1 MTPVRNPGL
10 VAEPRLPVS
19 PWEPHSHTVA
29 SDRSRVAL
37 WLLGVVALAAIA
49 SGFHGGHGPIFVAEA
64 AGALFLLW
72 RLHDDAAGEL
82 WQQYRD
88 AAPWTIWLLLSLGVG
103 VLQIATGSTS
113 SLWETQRQLH
123 HYAAALLVTPL
134 LASTIPAVRSR
145 GVALLATCLLAAFLL
160 VALLTTAVAI
170 RQPGAASE
178 ELVWWPFVYRNH
190 YAAFAL
196 LVLPALAWVAVGSG
210 VLRWP
215 ALFAIIFAIA
225 GVLSC
230 GSRSGFLGLLA
241 IAVLFP
247 VLALL
252 SRPTHRPAPWMF
264 LAFPV
269 AVAGALF
276 LARPELLLWRWQ
288 HSGGLLE
295 GRVDYWWATL
305 QMIAEKPLLGWGL
318 GTWPDVY
325 RQFLQQDPGLVVN
338 RAHSDFLEFAAE
350 GGVLLPLA
358 LAGLFVRSVWLAC
371 RLPWALGLPTLLVL
385 AMADYPLRL
394 PLLLWAFLALYLS
407 AESEARRV
415 QAALGGRAPC

>member
-1 MTPVRNPGL
+1 
-10 VAEPRLPVS
+10 
-19 PWEPHSHTVA
+19 VA
-29 SDRSRVAL
+29 SGHSRIAL

-49 SGFHGGHGPIFVAEA
+49 SGFHGGHGPILLAEV

-72 RLHDDAAGEL
+72 RLGDNAVAVL

-103 VLQIATGSTS
+103 VLQIAWGSTS

-123 HYAAALLVTPL
+123 HYAAALLLTPL
-134 LASTIPAVRSR
+134 FASVIPAVRTER
-145 GVALLATCLLAAFLL
+145 GAWLATCLLAVLLL
-160 VALLTTAVAI
+160 VPLLTTSVAI
-170 RQPGAASE
+170 RQPGAGSQE
-178 ELVWWPFVYRNH
+178 MVWWPFVYRNH

-196 LVLPALAWVAVGSG
+196 LLLPALLWVAVRSGS
-210 VLRWP
+210 LRWP
-215 ALFAIIFAIA
+215 ALFAILFAIA

-247 VLALL
+247 VLVFLNRQL
-252 SRPTHRPAPWMF
+252 HRPAPWMLF
-264 LAFPV
+264 AFPV
-269 AVAGALF
+269 VVAGALF

-288 HSGGLLE
+288 YSGGLLE
-295 GRVDYWWATL
+295 GRLDYWLATL

-318 GTWPDVY
+318 GVWPDVY
-325 RQFLQQDPGLVVN
+325 LQFMQQDPGLVVN

-358 LAGLFVRSVWLAC
+358 LAGLFLRSVWLAC
-371 RLPWALGLPTLLVL
+371 RFPWALGLPVLLVL

-394 PLLLWAFLALYLS
+394 PLLLWAFLAIYLA
-407 AESEARRV
+407 AEAEARG
-415 QAALGGRAPC
+415 AASLCLPTLLRSSR